1 MKKIISIII
10 LLVIFS
16 CGKTN
21 SQTQSLQ
28 FLKSQ
33 DIVLPYGEKDLL
45 YSFPKDWNS
54 GKSVQDSLYNKLHF
68 FVFSDEENTI
78 RKKNKKKFL
87 EAKLF
92 FDKDFVVNNEKEAI
106 EFKTAIVFT
115 SENFKVMSMVYEG
128 KINCNNCEYPE
139 SQNQNMLV
147 SISDGK
153 IIDKL
158 LISSIV
164 GSDLGENTRF
174 FYIDSNKTIHL
185 KDFKSDEEGVTFIQY
200 LKYEINSKGK
210 FIRQ

>member
-1 MKKIISIII
+1 MKKTISIIV

-21 SQTQSLQ
+21 SQTQSLH

-54 GKSVQDSLYNKLHF
+54 GKSIQDSLYNKLHF

-78 RKKNKKKFL
+78 RKKNKKSFL

-92 FDKDFVVNNEKEAI
+92 FDKDFVVNNEKEII

-115 SENFKVMSMVYEG
+115 SQDFKVMSMVYEG

-139 SQNQNMLV
+139 SQHQNMLV

-164 GSDLGENTRF
+164 GSDLGENSRF